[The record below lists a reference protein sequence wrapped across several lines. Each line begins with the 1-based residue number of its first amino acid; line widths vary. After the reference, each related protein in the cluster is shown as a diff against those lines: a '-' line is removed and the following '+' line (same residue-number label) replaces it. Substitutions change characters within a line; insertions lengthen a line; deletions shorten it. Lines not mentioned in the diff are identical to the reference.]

1 MTPLLPTPPSTSDND
16 FASAFSVSHYA
27 NGQSATLAPDSA
39 PSLFNDF
46 SPDTTMEDA
55 PALDDKGVSP
65 EPFRHRASAPST
77 QPEPKKL
84 EPKKDLH
91 NDEQFDIFSQAPF
104 TAHSLRVGEPRRKSS
119 GRAAASTASPAV
131 ASDVDSDTGPRVTRR
146 RAGKVAR
153 PNYREVVS
161 SEEEEEEDSEEE
173 EDAEEEEDDTDDD
186 DLYAGPTTS
195 SKNRPRVR
203 TRTQID
209 LTSAG
214 SSSEYEEAE
223 LTELALPKVS
233 YQLVCDVLSEAYLS
247 DQLTHLSYAAIWCG
261 WPSDGQAEASRR

>member
-27 NGQSATLAPDSA
+27 NGQSATLASDSA

-46 SPDTTMEDA
+46 SPDTTMADA

-65 EPFRHRASAPST
+65 EPFRRRTSAPST
-77 QPEPKKL
+77 QPEPKK
-84 EPKKDLH
+84 DLH
-91 NDEQFDIFSQAPF
+91 DEEHFDIFSQVPF
-104 TAHSLRVGEPRRKSS
+104 MAHSLRGGEPRRKSS

-131 ASDVDSDTGPRVTRR
+131 ASDADSDTGPRVTRR
-146 RAGKVAR
+146 RAGKVTR

-186 DLYAGPTTS
+186 DDLYAGPNTS

-214 SSSEYEEAE
+214 SSSEDEEAE
-223 LTELALPKVS
+223 LTKLTLPKVS

-261 WPSDGQAEASRR
+261 WPSDGQAEAA